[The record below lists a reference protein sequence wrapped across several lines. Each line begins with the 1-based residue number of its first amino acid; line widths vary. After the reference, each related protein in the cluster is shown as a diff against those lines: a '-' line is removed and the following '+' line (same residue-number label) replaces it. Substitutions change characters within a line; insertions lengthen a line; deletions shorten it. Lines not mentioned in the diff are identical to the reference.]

1 MRIGDVDPRGEREY
15 VDSISDKA
23 IAIGGGVLGAI
34 LHSYPSL
41 TIPAEL
47 VLEKLTAKDEARVD
61 PKQLTIE
68 QVQEI
73 LLKEKYVCDRSLAT
87 VVYLSLVMGK
97 PLLLEGEAGVGKTE
111 IAKVLSKVLGARLIR
126 LQCYEGLDASTALY
140 EWNYP
145 KQMLHIKLEEIER
158 GDKKQVET
166 EIFTQ
171 DYLVKRPLL
180 DAIQSE
186 DTIPPVLLID
196 EIDRADMEF
205 EAFLL
210 EVLSDFQ
217 ITIPELGTVTAKH
230 RPYVFLTSNR
240 TREIHDALKRR
251 CLYHWIEYPTF
262 DKEYEIITTKFPEV
276 ETKMAQQICA
286 FMQKVREM
294 NFYKRPGVAETL
306 DWASA
311 LIALNRKQLDDKS
324 VIETMGCV
332 FKYREDLSHLREQ
345 VENRQFSLDALL
357 RTSPELVS

>member
-1 MRIGDVDPRGEREY
+1 MNPTE
-15 VDSISDKA
+15 
-23 IAIGGGVLGAI
+23 
-34 LHSYPSL
+34 
-41 TIPAEL
+41 
-47 VLEKLTAKDEARVD
+47 
-61 PKQLTIE
+61 LTIE

-73 LLKEKYVCDRSLAT
+73 LRSERYICDRSLAT

-111 IAKVLSKVLGARLIR
+111 IAKVLSKVLGAKLIR
-126 LQCYEGLDASTALY
+126 LQCYEGLDANTALY

-145 KQMLHIKLEEIER
+145 KQMLRIKLEEVEH
-158 GDKKQVET
+158 GDREAVET

-171 DYLVKRPLL
+171 NYLIKRPLL
-180 DAIQSE
+180 EAIQS
-186 DTIPPVLLID
+186 DGATPPVLLID

-217 ITIPELGTVTAKH
+217 ITIPEIGTISARH

-262 DKEYEIITTKFPEV
+262 EKEYEIITTKFPEV
-276 ETKMAQQICA
+276 EAVMAQQICA
-286 FMQKVREM
+286 FMQRVRQM

-311 LIALNRKQLDDKS
+311 LIALNRKGLDDKT
-324 VIETMGCV
+324 VVETMGCV
-332 FKYREDLSHLREQ
+332 FKYREDLHHLKEQ
-345 VENRQFSLDALL
+345 VEGKQLNLEALL
-357 RTSPELVS
+357 RVSPELVS